1 MQVLILCILLNVLVA
16 VIFKYF
22 PLYKIDTL
30 QAIVVN
36 YFVCMVTASVTIG
49 DFTYVADIPYQSW
62 FLYAFFMGLFFFLIF
77 NVIAKTVE
85 HHGVMVSSTAQKLSM
100 IIPVIVAVIFFDEH
114 ITVVK
119 ILGIC
124 SAIAAVFL
132 VSYQKSDAQSV
143 SKSLWIA
150 FLPLLTWIGS
160 SIVDLSLYLVD
171 KLQLAVGAGL
181 KFTSALF
188 LCAGFFG
195 ALVLTYSILKGERK
209 LEWKS
214 IMAGIVLGIPNFF
227 SIYLVLK
234 LLEDEWNGSVVF
246 PLLNVSIIL
255 ISALLG
261 VLVFKENFTTKK
273 GLGFGFA
280 LVAIILLALK

>member
-1 MQVLILCILLNVLVA
+1 MQVLISCILLNVLVA

-22 PLYKIDTL
+22 PKYKIDTL

-36 YFVCMVTASVTIG
+36 YFVCMVTASVTLN
-49 DFTYVADIPYQSW
+49 DFSYVVDIPYQSW
-62 FLYAFFMGLFFFLIF
+62 FLYAACMGLFFFLIF
-77 NVIAKTVE
+77 NVIARTVE

-100 IIPVIVAVIFFDEH
+100 IIPVIVAVVFFGED
-114 ITVVK
+114 ITMLK

-124 SAIAAVFL
+124 FAIAAVYL
-132 VSYQKSDAQSV
+132 VSYQKSDGQALP
-143 SKSLWIA
+143 KSLWIVM
-150 FLPLLTWIGS
+150 LPLLTWIGS

-171 KLQLAVGAGL
+171 KLQLAEGAGM
-181 KFTSALF
+181 KYTSALF

-195 ALVLTYSILKGERK
+195 ALVLTYSIMKGERR
-209 LEWKS
+209 LEWS
-214 IMAGIVLGIPNFF
+214 SVLAGIVLGIPNFF

-234 LLEDEWNGSVVF
+234 LLEDGWNGSVVF